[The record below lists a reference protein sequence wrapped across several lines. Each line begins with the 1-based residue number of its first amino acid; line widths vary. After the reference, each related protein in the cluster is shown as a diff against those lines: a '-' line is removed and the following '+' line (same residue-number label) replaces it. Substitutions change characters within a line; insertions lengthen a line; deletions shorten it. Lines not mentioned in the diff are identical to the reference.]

1 MMVRADF
8 VVRGGRIYTLDPV
21 NPRAEALAAW
31 RGRIL
36 AVGRA
41 AEIEGLIGPGTR
53 VLDAGGGTVLPGFHD
68 AHCHILLFGLSLVEV
83 NLREATRIAEV
94 VEAVAA
100 HAARI
105 PPGRWIR
112 GGGYNENKL
121 AERRHP
127 TRYDLDPVSPHHPVW
142 LSHISGHMGVANSL
156 ALERAGITRETPD
169 PPGGRIVRDE
179 GGEPTGVLLETA
191 QELIKRVLPPYT
203 LEEVKA
209 ALAAAGRRMAAEG
222 ITAVQDAWAGWIAP
236 EEFRAYQ
243 EAVAEGLLP
252 QRVWL
257 LVDVERLRVQ
267 DERFDFAF
275 GLHTGFGGDRL
286 RLGAIKIF
294 IDGSLIG
301 RTAALRQPYADPPG
315 VSGMLVQEPQGLV
328 ERVRRAHA
336 GGWQVA
342 MHAIGDRAIEAA
354 LDAIE
359 EVMGPEA
366 ARFRPRIEHCG
377 VVPPDLLHRLRRLR
391 PIVVTQPRFL
401 YELGEG
407 FRAALGEE
415 RMAWTYPLASLRGVP
430 LALSSDRPVVDGAPL
445 RGLQAA
451 VTRRTREGWALA
463 PQEALSLEEA
473 LRAYT
478 MGAAYAAFA
487 EAELGTLEPGK
498 WADLVVLGADPF
510 ETDPEALE
518 AIPIWATV
526 VGGQVVYEGR

>member
-1 MMVRADF
+1 MVRADF

-21 NPRAEALAAW
+21 NPWAEALAAW

-41 AEIEGLIGPGTR
+41 AEIEGLIGPGTG
-53 VLDAGGGTVLPGFHD
+53 VLDARGATVLPGFHD

-127 TRYDLDPVSPHHPVW
+127 TRHDLDPVSLHHPVW

-222 ITAVQDAWAGWIAP
+222 ITAAQDAWAGWIAP

-451 VTRRTREGWALA
+451 VTRRTREGWAGASGGVDPGGSPAGLHHRSRLRRLRRGRA
-463 PQEALSLEEA
+463 GHPRAGQMGRFGRPRRGSLRNRSGGPGGDPH
-473 LRAYT
+473 LGHRSRRA
-478 MGAAYAAFA
+478 
-487 EAELGTLEPGK
+487 
-498 WADLVVLGADPF
+498 
-510 ETDPEALE
+510 
-518 AIPIWATV
+518 
-526 VGGQVVYEGR
+526 GGV